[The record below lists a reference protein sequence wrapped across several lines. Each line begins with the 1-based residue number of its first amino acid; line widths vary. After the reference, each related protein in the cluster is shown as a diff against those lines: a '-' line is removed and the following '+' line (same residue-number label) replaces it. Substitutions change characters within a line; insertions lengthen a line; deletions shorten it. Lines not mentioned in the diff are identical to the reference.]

1 MGENRSGTQLTDRWL
16 GTLWEEAEI
25 LEELGGGWKQRG
37 QFKGASKGALKV
49 RVNVRSTR

>member
-1 MGENRSGTQLTDRWL
+1 MGESRSETELTDRWL

-37 QFKGASKGALKV
+37 QFKGAPKEALKV
-49 RVNVRSTR
+49 RVNVTSTR